1 MGFMTLNDEY
11 HDNPK
16 PGIAHRVSGGCDA
29 DRTGQRTARR
39 TGLFDR
45 ALWFDGLHRHCLAAQ
60 APHIAYAAE
69 DGDAVKLYL
78 IDNGRAGMLA
88 MANWYS
94 FIWRPV
100 FGGNPDASR
109 RRALLER
116 TARRLPRETHR
127 IVLSPVP
134 DEDGSASLIAET
146 FAAAG
151 WLVSQTPCDENHVLH
166 VNGRSFDEYWATRPG
181 QLRSTVKRKG
191 NKGVVDLRIET
202 VFNAGSWLDYE
213 TIYARSWKPQ
223 EGNPDFLRWLAAR
236 EAEAGRLRM
245 GIASIDG
252 QAVAAQFWTV
262 ENGTAYIHKLAHDER
277 HIQASPGTL
286 LTHALFSHVI
296 DTDHVDLVDFGTGSD
311 PYKRDWMEDVRPRYR
326 LEMMWPK
333 APLAWPYLAKH
344 RMAGLAAR
352 FGKD

>member
-11 HDNPK
+11 HDNPN
-16 PGIAHRVSGGCDA
+16 PRVAHRVSGRCDP
-29 DRTGQRTARR
+29 DR

-45 ALWFDGLHRHCLAAQ
+45 ALWFDGLHRHCLASQ
-60 APHIAYAAE
+60 APQIAYAADKGE
-69 DGDAVKLYL
+69 AVKLYL
-78 IDNGRAGMLA
+78 VDNGRAGMLA

-100 FGGNPDASR
+100 FGGNPDAAR
-109 RRALLER
+109 KRTLLETAARKLFR
-116 TARRLPRETHR
+116 TTHR
-127 IVLSPVP
+127 VIVSPVP

-151 WLVSQTPCDENHVLH
+151 WLVRREACDENHVLH
-166 VNGRSFDEYWATRPG
+166 VNGRNFAEYWATRPG

-202 VFNAGSWLDYE
+202 TFDAGSWLDYE
-213 TIYARSWKPQ
+213 AIYTRSWKPE

-236 EAEAGRLRM
+236 EAEAGRLRL

-252 QAVAAQFWTV
+252 EAVAAQFWTV

-277 HIQASPGTL
+277 YIQASPGTL
-286 LTHALFSHVI
+286 LTHALFAHVI

-326 LEMMWPK
+326 LEMLWPK
-333 APLAWPYLAKH
+333 APLAWPYLARH

>member
-11 HDNPK
+11 HDNLTPCQ
-16 PGIAHRVSGGCDA
+16 AHRVSESCD
-29 DRTGQRTARR
+29 GQHI
-39 TGLFDR
+39 GLFDR
-45 ALWFDGLHRHCLAAQ
+45 ALWFDGLHRYCLASQ
-60 APHIAYAAE
+60 APHIAYAA
-69 DGDAVKLYL
+69 DRGDAVKLHL
-78 IDNGRAGMLA
+78 VANGRSGFTA

-100 FGGNPDASR
+100 FGGNPDAAK
-109 RRALLER
+109 RRALLDAA
-116 TARRLPRETHR
+116 ARKLSRATHR
-127 IVLSPVP
+127 VILSPVP
-134 DEDGSASLIAET
+134 DEDGSASLIAES

-151 WLVSQTPCDENHVLH
+151 WLVSREPCDENHVLH
-166 VNGRSFDEYWATRPG
+166 VRGRSFDEYWATRPG

-191 NKGVVDLRIET
+191 NKGIVDLRIET
-202 VFNAGSWLDYE
+202 RFDAQSWADYE
-213 TIYARSWKPQ
+213 TIYARSWKPE
-223 EGNPDFLRWLAAR
+223 EGNPDFLRWLAQR

-252 QAVAAQFWTV
+252 VSVAAQFWTV

-286 LTHALFSHVI
+286 LTHALFRHVI
-296 DTDHVDLVDFGTGSD
+296 DTDKVSLVDFGTGSD

-326 LEMMWPK
+326 LELLWPK
-333 APLAWPYLAKH
+333 APKAWPYMARQ

-352 FGKD
+352 IGKD

>member
-11 HDNPK
+11 HHNPMCSQ
-16 PGIAHRVSGGCDA
+16 AHEVSTGCDTHHIA
-29 DRTGQRTARR
+29 
-39 TGLFDR
+39 LFDR
-45 ALWFDGLHRHCLAAQ
+45 ALWFDGLHRHCLVRQ

-69 DGDAVKLYL
+69 DGDAVKLHL

-100 FGGNPDASR
+100 FGGHPDAAR
-109 RRALLER
+109 RRLLLDR
-116 TARRLPRETHR
+116 VARQLPQATHR
-127 IVLSPVP
+127 LVLAPVP

-151 WLVSQTPCDENHVLH
+151 WQVTREQCDENHVLH
-166 VNGRSFDEYWATRPG
+166 VGGRSFDAYWAGRPG

-191 NKGVVDLRIET
+191 AKGGVDLRIET
-202 VFNAGSWLDYE
+202 RFNAASWLDYE

-262 ENGTAYIHKLAHDER
+262 ENGTAFIHKLAHDER

-286 LTHALFSHVI
+286 LTHALFRHVI
-296 DTDHVDLVDFGTGSD
+296 DVDRVALVDFGTGSD

-326 LEMMWPK
+326 LEMLWPR
-333 APLAWPYLAKH
+333 APLAWPYLARQ

-352 FGKD
+352 RVRD